1 MSNEAE
7 DTCMSNEEEDTCMS
21 NEEEDTCMSYE
32 EEDTTPRALSS
43 ASLCI
48 QKVTN
53 RGRFHKTKKHT
64 IEKETH
70 YREYLCVLSL

>member
-1 MSNEAE
+1 MSY
-7 DTCMSNEEEDTCMS
+7 
-21 NEEEDTCMSYE
+21 EEEDTCMSYE
-32 EEDTTPRALSS
+32 EEDTCMSYEEEDTCNSTSLVFSI
-43 ASLCI
+43 SLCI